1 MGYEQFADGSGIFAI
16 MAKVGCHGHPSLI
29 DKINIKN
36 LTHQPGEMWDKFFDN
51 GILVA
56 GLLLNGFSFFNVSIT
71 AFLYSWFLCFY
82 LISY

>member
-16 MAKVGCHGHPSLI
+16 MAKAGCHGHPSLI

-56 GLLLNGFSFFNVSIT
+56 GLLLNGFSFFNVRK
-71 AFLYSWFLCFY
+71 YKN
-82 LISY
+82 